1 MSRIGRMPITVP
13 SGVEVSITGQSVA
26 VKGPKGSLAIA
37 VPAPIQVSQAD
48 GVITVARPNEER
60 VTRSLHGLSRSL
72 VANMVTGVTTGYS
85 LTINIVGVGY
95 RVAEKGKDLEFQ
107 LGYSH
112 PINFPAPEGISYKVE
127 SPTKLI
133 INGIDKQLVGETAA
147 KIKKLRKADPY
158 KGKGLRLEAELRSAR
173 AQRRTRVLVVLS
185 VFVRRFQAHHHV
197 HA

>member
-1 MSRIGRMPITVP
+1 MSRIGRMPIAVP
-13 SGVEVSITGQSVA
+13 SGVEISITGQNVA
-26 VKGPKGSLAIA
+26 VKGPKGSLALA

-60 VTRSLHGLSRSL
+60 VTRSLHGLSRTL
-72 VANMVTGVTTGYS
+72 VANMVEGVTNGYS

-112 PINFPAPEGISYKVE
+112 PITFPAPEGITYKVE

-133 INGIDKQLVGETAA
+133 ISGIDKQLVGETAA
-147 KIKKLRKADPY
+147 KVKKLRKADPY
-158 KGKGLRLEAELRSAR
+158 KGKGLRLEGEVI
-173 AQRRTRVLVVLS
+173 RRK
-185 VFVRRFQAHHHV
+185 AGK
-197 HA
+197 AGKK

>member
-13 SGVEVSITGQSVA
+13 SGVEVSITGQNVA

-37 VPAPIQVSQAD
+37 VPAPIQVSQAE

-60 VTRSLHGLSRSL
+60 ATRSLHGLSRTL
-72 VANMVTGVTTGYS
+72 VANMVHGVTTGYS

-112 PINFPAPEGISYKVE
+112 PINFPAPEGITYKVE

-133 INGIDKQLVGETAA
+133 ISGIDKQLVGETAA
-147 KIKKLRKADPY
+147 KVKKLRKADPY
-158 KGKGLRLEAELRSAR
+158 KGKGLRLEGE
-173 AQRRTRVLVVLS
+173 V
-185 VFVRRFQAHHHV
+185 VRRKAGK
-197 HA
+197 AGKK

>member
-13 SGVEVSITGQSVA
+13 SGVEISITGQNVA

-37 VPAPIQVSQAD
+37 VPAPIQVSQAE

-60 VTRSLHGLSRSL
+60 VTRSLHGLSRTL
-72 VANMVTGVTTGYS
+72 VANMVEGVTNGYS

-112 PINFPAPEGISYKVE
+112 PINFPAPEGITYKVE

-133 INGIDKQLVGETAA
+133 ISGIDKQLVGETAA
-147 KIKKLRKADPY
+147 KVKKLRKADPY
-158 KGKGLRLEAELRSAR
+158 KGKGLRLEGE
-173 AQRRTRVLVVLS
+173 V
-185 VFVRRFQAHHHV
+185 VRRKAGK
-197 HA
+197 AGKK

>member
-13 SGVEVSITGQSVA
+13 SGVEVSITGQNVA

-37 VPAPIQVSQAD
+37 VPAPIQVSQAE

-60 VTRSLHGLSRSL
+60 VTRSLHGLSRTL
-72 VANMVTGVTTGYS
+72 VANMVEGVTNGYS

-112 PINFPAPEGISYKVE
+112 PITFPAPEGITYKVE

-133 INGIDKQLVGETAA
+133 ISGIDKQLVGETAA
-147 KIKKLRKADPY
+147 KVKKLRKADPY
-158 KGKGLRLEAELRSAR
+158 KGKGLRLEGE
-173 AQRRTRVLVVLS
+173 V
-185 VFVRRFQAHHHV
+185 VRRKAGK
-197 HA
+197 AGKK

>member
-1 MSRIGRMPITVP
+1 MSRIGRMPIAVP
-13 SGVEVSITGQSVA
+13 SGVEVSITGQNVA

-60 VTRSLHGLSRSL
+60 VTRSLHGLSRTL
-72 VANMVTGVTTGYS
+72 VANMVHGVTTGYS

-112 PINFPAPEGISYKVE
+112 PINFPAPEGITYKVE

-133 INGIDKQLVGETAA
+133 ISGIDKQLVGETAA
-147 KIKKLRKADPY
+147 KVKKLRKADPY
-158 KGKGLRLEAELRSAR
+158 KGKGLRLEGE
-173 AQRRTRVLVVLS
+173 V
-185 VFVRRFQAHHHV
+185 VRRKAGK
-197 HA
+197 AGKK

>member
-1 MSRIGRMPITVP
+1 MSRIGRMPIAVP
-13 SGVEVSITGQSVA
+13 SGVEISITGQNVA

-37 VPAPIQVSQAD
+37 VPAPIQVSQAE

-60 VTRSLHGLSRSL
+60 VTRSLHGLSRTL
-72 VANMVTGVTTGYS
+72 VANMVEGVTNGYS

-112 PINFPAPEGISYKVE
+112 PITFPAPEGITHKVE

-133 INGIDKQLVGETAA
+133 ISGIDKQLVGETAA
-147 KIKKLRKADPY
+147 KVKKLRKADPY
-158 KGKGLRLEAELRSAR
+158 KGKGLRLEGE
-173 AQRRTRVLVVLS
+173 V
-185 VFVRRFQAHHHV
+185 VRRKAGK
-197 HA
+197 AGKK

>member
-1 MSRIGRMPITVP
+1 MSRIGRMPIAVP
-13 SGVEVSITGQSVA
+13 SGVEVSITGQNIA

-37 VPAPIQVSQAD
+37 VPSPIQVSQAD

-72 VANMVTGVTTGYS
+72 VANMVEGVTTGYT

-112 PINFPAPEGISYKVE
+112 PINFPAPEGITYKVE

-133 INGIDKQLVGETAA
+133 ISGIDKQLVGETAA
-147 KIKKLRKADPY
+147 KVKKLRKADPY
-158 KGKGLRLEAELRSAR
+158 KGKGLRLEGEVI
-173 AQRRTRVLVVLS
+173 RRK
-185 VFVRRFQAHHHV
+185 AGK
-197 HA
+197 AGKK

>member
-1 MSRIGRMPITVP
+1 MSRIGRMPIAVP
-13 SGVEVSITGQSVA
+13 SGVEISITGQNVA

-60 VTRSLHGLSRSL
+60 VTRSLHGLSRTL
-72 VANMVTGVTTGYS
+72 VANMVHGVTTGYS

-112 PINFPAPEGISYKVE
+112 PINFPAPEGITYKVE

-133 INGIDKQLVGETAA
+133 ISGIDKQLVGETAA
-147 KIKKLRKADPY
+147 KVKKLRNADPY
-158 KGKGLRLEAELRSAR
+158 KGKGLRLEGE
-173 AQRRTRVLVVLS
+173 V
-185 VFVRRFQAHHHV
+185 VRRKAGK
-197 HA
+197 AGKK

>member
-1 MSRIGRMPITVP
+1 MSRIGRMPIAVP
-13 SGVEVSITGQSVA
+13 SGVEISITGQNVA

-60 VTRSLHGLSRSL
+60 VTRSLHGLSRTL
-72 VANMVTGVTTGYS
+72 VANMVEGVTNGYT

-112 PINFPAPEGISYKVE
+112 PITFPAPEGITYKVE

-133 INGIDKQLVGETAA
+133 ISGIDKQLVGETAA
-147 KIKKLRKADPY
+147 KVKKLRKADPY
-158 KGKGLRLEAELRSAR
+158 KGKGLRLEGE
-173 AQRRTRVLVVLS
+173 V
-185 VFVRRFQAHHHV
+185 VRRKAGK
-197 HA
+197 AGKK

>member
-26 VKGPKGSLAIA
+26 VKGPKGSLAVA

-133 INGIDKQLVGETAA
+133 VSGIDKQLVGETAA

-158 KGKGLRLEAELRSAR
+158 KGKGLRLEGEA
-173 AQRRTRVLVVLS
+173 
-185 VFVRRFQAHHHV
+185 VRRKAGK
-197 HA
+197 AGKK